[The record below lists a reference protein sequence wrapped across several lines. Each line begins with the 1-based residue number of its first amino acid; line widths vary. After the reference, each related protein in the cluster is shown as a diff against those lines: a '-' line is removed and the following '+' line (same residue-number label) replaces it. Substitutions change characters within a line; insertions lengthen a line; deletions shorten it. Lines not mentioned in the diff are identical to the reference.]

1 MVPDDTMIDCTAFY
15 RTYGGENSVPRPSWY
30 SKTLCLKSFLQAVQ
44 QLRSYVNTHLVVLYD
59 GPLHDSEPWAIT
71 LKDSLASTDTILE
84 GPKTNNAVSSIEA
97 IKRAC
102 ELEPDHAVIIAEDDY
117 LWLPDSLCKMVAALL
132 ALPADYVT
140 GYDHPLRYLRDPPWL
155 ADVPHWDTRIYFAGD
170 HHWRTQESTCMT
182 FVSTPRVLRED
193 FAIFQQHH
201 NTGRNIPDDQALFRH
216 LQGLAGYQ
224 VASRRRLVG
233 PLPSLNTHAHL
244 PWLAPRLNWDTVARA
259 TMYR

>member
-1 MVPDDTMIDCTAFY
+1 
-15 RTYGGENSVPRPSWY
+15 
-30 SKTLCLKSFLQAVQ
+30 
-44 QLRSYVNTHLVVLYD
+44 
-59 GPLHDSEPWAIT
+59 
-71 LKDSLASTDTILE
+71 
-84 GPKTNNAVSSIEA
+84 
-97 IKRAC
+97 
-102 ELEPDHAVIIAEDDY
+102 
-117 LWLPDSLCKMVAALL
+117 
-132 ALPADYVT
+132 
-140 GYDHPLRYLRDPPWL
+140 
-155 ADVPHWDTRIYFAGD
+155 
-170 HHWRTQESTCMT
+170 MT